1 MSVTAGPGGP
11 SAAPAASA
19 PVGGAA
25 PPAPPT
31 EFVNE
36 VPSSLK
42 QLARIVV
49 RGFYGLED
57 ALIIDMLVRHP
68 CMREDDVAGLLKFDK
83 KMLRARMTSLKNDKF
98 LQVLQF
104 NIVCYYQ
111 YHPASGITILFLNC
125 V

>member
-19 PVGGAA
+19 PAGGAA

-98 LQVLQF
+98 LQV
-104 NIVCYYQ
+104 
-111 YHPASGITILFLNC
+111 
-125 V
+125 